1 MNARELALIDA
12 RTARL
17 IAEIADLRGLL
28 RDVADYTDA
37 WGYTDEELAQ
47 AAPGTLEHLL
57 GRVLA
62 AVRSGEQ
69 S

>member
-57 GRVLA
+57 GMVLA